1 MIQAQESPCSF
12 IGRLARLLH
21 VDAELYFG
29 VRRPIQGFRR
39 MPSQAWHLA
48 RLGSILGT
56 LVPFT
61 SFCYQSTFFLSSS
74 GGGLP
79 GRLATLNRVETPV
92 LFLAH
97 SASGT

>member
-1 MIQAQESPCSF
+1 MRSRRRKGPVHLSA
-12 IGRLARLLH
+12 GWA
-21 VDAELYFG
+21 DYFMWTLSC
-29 VRRPIQGFRR
+29 VSEFRRPIQGLRR
-39 MPSQAWHLA
+39 MPSQAWHSA

-61 SFCYQSTFFLSSS
+61 SFCYQSTFFMSSS

-92 LFLAH
+92 LF
-97 SASGT
+97 